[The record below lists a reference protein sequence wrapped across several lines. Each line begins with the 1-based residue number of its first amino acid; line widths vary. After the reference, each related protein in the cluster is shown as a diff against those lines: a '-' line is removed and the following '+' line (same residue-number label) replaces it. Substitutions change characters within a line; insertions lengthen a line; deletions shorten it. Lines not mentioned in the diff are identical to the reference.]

1 MCVRHRF
8 VHSPS
13 ALEDNHSRGLCCLSF
28 LAILPRVLRGD
39 GMRYLSRLLL
49 EALAEVVCSASLSI
63 GEVKSNPDINVAEF
77 SPYFTLVGWFSRGK
91 AFGVG
96 RYRI

>member
-1 MCVRHRF
+1 
-8 VHSPS
+8 
-13 ALEDNHSRGLCCLSF
+13 
-28 LAILPRVLRGD
+28 
-39 GMRYLSRLLL
+39 MRYLSRLLL